1 MKNHHG
7 DNLNGSDLSDLSIDV
22 RNIEKIYGMGDIAIK
37 AVDNISL
44 HLVNKEIVLIM
55 GPSGSGKST
64 FVQLIAGLLSPTKGK
79 VFYGDKEITNFS
91 LSKKAKFRIE
101 NMGFIFQSPN
111 LISSLTAMQN
121 VELVLNLNG
130 IKGKKAKQIATEK
143 LTELGMEKR
152 LHHKP
157 KSLSGGEQQRVSIAR
172 ALANDP
178 PVIIADEPTASLDS
192 KNGLKVMEILQS
204 IAKTKEKTV
213 VIVTHDYRIRE
224 FADRVFWLEDGKI
237 NLRYAKGEFIDP
249 VCFMNL
255 DIAEFVFNHTFEEK
269 DYKFCSEDCLNEFN
283 SDQDYY
289 LSRIPAGN

>member
-7 DNLNGSDLSDLSIDV
+7 DNVSGSDLSDLSIDV
-22 RNIEKIYGMGDIAIK
+22 RNIEKIFGMGDIAIK

-79 VFYGDKEITNFS
+79 VFYGDKDVTNFS
-91 LSKKAKFRIE
+91 QSKKAKFRIE

-111 LISSLTAMQN
+111 LISSLTALQN

-130 IKGKKAKQIATEK
+130 IKGKKANKKATEK

-192 KNGLKVMEILQS
+192 KNGLKVMEILHS

-213 VIVTHDYRIRE
+213 LIVTHDYRIRDY
-224 FADRVFWLEDGKI
+224 ADRVFWLEDGKI
-237 NLRYAKGEFIDP
+237 SLRYANGQFIDP

-255 DIAEFVFNHTFEEK
+255 DNAELVYNHTYEEK
-269 DYKFCSEDCLNEFN
+269 DYIFCSEDCLNEFN
-283 SDQDYY
+283 SNQSYY
-289 LSRIPAGN
+289 LSRIPMEN